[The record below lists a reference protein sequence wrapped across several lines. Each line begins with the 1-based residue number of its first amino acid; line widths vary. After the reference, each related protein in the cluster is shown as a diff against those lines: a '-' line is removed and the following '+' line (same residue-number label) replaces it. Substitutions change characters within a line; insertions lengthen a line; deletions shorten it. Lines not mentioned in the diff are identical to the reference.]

1 MATLFFK
8 KCFRAGGVV
17 SLIYDNIVVEGVCL
31 GKHVHFQPCRCMYI
45 LYLSIE
51 KPVLL

>member
-1 MATLFFK
+1 MGLH
-8 KCFRAGGVV
+8 CFLKNVLGQGGG